1 MDSGQSKITKPK
13 LARSQVRLRVLAAR
27 SPLLSPFGVMNVWA
41 IGKVLRARHA
51 AARVRSL
58 GGQVSL
64 LPKQGE
70 LLVDPEYAYNE
81 SMVLGWHRAAF
92 GDTSAL
98 RVSFSGS
105 RITDADLVCL
115 DGFRRIYMLSLDNTL
130 VTDAGLDFLAARSE
144 IQTLSLKGNNITDA
158 GLKLLEGLANLKSLD
173 LSDTKVTDQ
182 GLAHLEGLGMLTE
195 LNLPAN
201 SNHRCGTRSRQED
214 TAPSSNPLGRH
225 TGQRSLRG
233 TASRSCARAAFLPT
247 TADEEQNG
255 DRHLATSRF
264 VARLSSFGSE
274 PVPVL
279 LEPLKTTRR

>member
-13 LARSQVRLRVLAAR
+13 LARSQVRLRVLAALLL
-27 SPLLSPFGVMNVWA
+27 LLSPFGVMNVWA

-195 LNLPAN
+195 LNLARTQITDAELDRVKKIPHLQAI
-201 SNHRCGTRSRQED
+201 HLEGTRVSEAARDRLQKLCQSRIPPD
-214 TAPSSNPLGRH
+214 DG
-225 TGQRSLRG
+225 
-233 TASRSCARAAFLPT
+233 
-247 TADEEQNG
+247 
-255 DRHLATSRF
+255 
-264 VARLSSFGSE
+264 
-274 PVPVL
+274 
-279 LEPLKTTRR
+279 